1 MRKTTS
7 RKLMSFALSLLM
19 VTSSLVLPAWADGEE
34 AAAEKKSALAEIS
47 ESFKSIS
54 YATYMEDYADA
65 PRGTDTVSIN
75 AVDYIA
81 EETDAEVSVVS
92 DYEGMSGQSLM
103 IGDAG
108 QVTWKV
114 NIPKSGKYAIRLTY
128 CSASEKNNSIERML
142 KINGAVPFSE
152 VRYLL
157 MKKTWVNNYIDGRF
171 EKDSNGNEL
180 RPTTTIRPEWKEYTV
195 IDSNGYYAN
204 PFEFYFE
211 AGENTLS
218 LEAVREAMVI
228 NKIEIFPYED
238 LPSYEE
244 YVSGKQE
251 AAASEPI
258 HIDAETP
265 SATSDY
271 TVYPVYDRK
280 SAITEPQD
288 SAKIMLNTIG
298 GEKWQTVGQWVEY
311 KFNVETEGLYD
322 LVFRFRQNEQS
333 GMYVSRK
340 IYLDGKIPFEEAN
353 YCKFNYDSNWQ
364 VTSANNGAD
373 TFQFYLTPGEHTIR
387 LEVTLGEMGTVVRQ
401 TADIVDSVNEDYLAI
416 LKLTGSSPDKYRD
429 YGFGRVL
436 PDTIEDLVIQSMAL
450 DEVIS
455 YIEGMSGLKSQN
467 SATLE
472 TAARLLLKMG
482 TNEDDI
488 ARNMSNLKDNVANLG
503 DWVASAKNQPL
514 ELDYILVQPA
524 SMDKPKADANF
535 FQSLWYEISQFAA
548 SFFTDY
554 NSLGSS
560 GEAAGEEEKSIE
572 VWVTTGRD
580 QAQIIRNL
588 MDNDF
593 GPTSGINATLKLVAG
608 GTLLPSV
615 LSGVGPDVALPG
627 TGVDPIQYAIRSAV
641 YAINPE
647 AYEDSPEDSEKQ
659 KEENAELRRIF
670 SDFHDVESR
679 FTSAS
684 FIPLELYGKVYG
696 LPDTQSW
703 EMMFYRTDILTE
715 LGVEVPETWDELLAL
730 IPILQFN
737 NMTIG
742 MSQNYQI
749 FMYQLGEE
757 LWTDDGMRIN
767 LDSNKSLEAFET
779 MCNMFTQYSLPIT
792 YSAPNRF
799 RTGEM
804 PILIATYTMYNDI
817 VVFATEIGGLW
828 EFGPIPGTRQED
840 GTINNT
846 AMSGTSALVMMSGC
860 EDIESSWKFM
870 SWYTDTKF
878 QVDYS
883 NELVA
888 ILGPAGKNA
897 TANQE
902 ALEELPWTSREYKQL
917 MKQMDHTAAITNYP
931 GSYILGRYTN
941 FAFLNAY
948 NNHADPVDSLLSY
961 INPINKEITRKRT
974 EFELE
979 TLEVGQ
985 TLAEKRLSQ
994 AAEIIEGLD
1003 DSTKASLEAVSA
1015 AISDGKNIEAIRSA
1029 AGGLNTSDPNMAQI
1043 SSYLNDAAAAL
1054 ESYEN

>member
-7 RKLMSFALSLLM
+7 KKLMSFALSLLM
-19 VTSSLVLPAWADGEE
+19 VTSSLVLPTWAAGEDSAE
-34 AAAEKKSALAEIS
+34 EKKSTLAEIS

-54 YATYMEDYADA
+54 YADYMGNYADV
-65 PRGTDTVSIN
+65 PRGTATVTIN
-75 AVDYIA
+75 AVDYDA
-81 EETDAEVSVVS
+81 EKTDAEVSVVS
-92 DYEGMSGQSLM
+92 DYEGMSGQSLL

-108 QVTWKV
+108 DVTWDV
-114 NIPKSGKYAIRLTY
+114 NIPETGKYAIRLTY
-128 CSASEKNNSIERML
+128 CSSSEKNNSIERML

-152 VRYLL
+152 ARYLL
-157 MKKTWVNNYIDGRF
+157 MKKTWVNNYVDGRF

-180 RPTTTIRPEWKEYTV
+180 RPTTTIEHEWKEYTV

-211 AGENTLS
+211 EGENTIA
-218 LEAVREAMVI
+218 LEAVRESMVL

-251 AAASEPI
+251 AATSESI
-258 HIDAETP
+258 YIDAELP

-271 TVYPVYDRK
+271 TIYPIYDRK

-298 GEKWQTVGQWVEY
+298 SEKWETVGQWIEY
-311 KFNVETEGLYD
+311 TFNVETEGLYD
-322 LVFRFRQNEQS
+322 IVFRFRQNEQS

-340 IYLDGKIPFEEAN
+340 ILIDGEVPFEEAN

-364 VTSANNGAD
+364 ISSANNGAD
-373 TFQFYLTPGEHTIR
+373 TFQFYLTPGEHTLT
-387 LEVTLGEMGTVVRQ
+387 LEVTLGEMGTIVREVSE
-401 TADIVDSVNEDYLAI
+401 IVDAINEDYLAI

-436 PDTIEDLVIQSMAL
+436 PDTIEDLVLQSLAL

-455 YIEGMSGLKSQN
+455 YIEGMSGLKSEN
-467 SATLE
+467 SSTLE

-488 ARNMSNLKDNVANLG
+488 ARNLSNLKDNVANLG
-503 DWVASAKNQPL
+503 DWVTSAQNQPL
-514 ELDYILVQPA
+514 ELDYILIQPA
-524 SMDKPKADANF
+524 SADKPKADANF
-535 FQSLWYEISQFAA
+535 FQALWYEIRQFAA

-560 GEAAGEEEKSIE
+560 GEDSENEKSIE

-593 GPTSGINATLKLVAG
+593 GPSSGIDATLKLVAS

-647 AYEDSPEDSEKQ
+647 AYEDQEGDDEKTR
-659 KEENAELRRIF
+659 ELNAERREIF
-670 SDFHDVESR
+670 ADFHEVESR
-679 FTSAS
+679 FTSAA
-684 FIPLELYGKVYG
+684 FVPLELYGKVYG

-703 EMMFYRTDILTE
+703 DMMFYRTDILTE
-715 LGVEVPETWDELLAL
+715 LGLEVPETWDDLLAL
-730 IPILQFN
+730 IPVLQFN

-742 MSQNYQI
+742 MTQNYQI
-749 FMYQLGEE
+749 FMYQMGEE
-757 LWTDDGMRIN
+757 LWADDGMRIN

-779 MCNMFTQYSLPIT
+779 MCNMFTQYSLPIS
-792 YSAPNRF
+792 YSAANRF

-804 PILIATYTMYNDI
+804 PILIANYTTYNDI
-817 VVFATEIGGLW
+817 VIFATEIGGLW
-828 EFGPIPGTRQED
+828 EFGPIPGIEQED

-846 AMSGTSALVMMSGC
+846 AMSSTSALVMMSGC
-860 EDIESSWKFM
+860 EDIASAWEFM

-902 ALEELPWTSREYKQL
+902 ALEELPWTSREYQQL
-917 MKQMDHTAAITNYP
+917 MKQMDSTAAITNYP
-931 GSYILGRYTN
+931 GSYILSRYTN
-941 FAFLNAY
+941 FAFLAAY
-948 NNHADPVDSLLSY
+948 NNNADPVDSLLSY
-961 INPINKEITRKRT
+961 INTINKEITRKRT
-974 EFELE
+974 EFDLE
-979 TLEVGQ
+979 TLDVGQ

-994 AAEIIEGLD
+994 AAEIIDGLD
-1003 DSTKASLEAVSA
+1003 DTVKASLTSVSEAIA
-1015 AISDGKNIEAIRSA
+1015 TGDDIEAISA
-1029 AGGLNTSDPNMAQI
+1029 AAAGLNTSDPDMAQI
-1043 SSYLNDAAAAL
+1043 ASYLNDAVAAL
-1054 ESYEN
+1054 ETYD